1 MCKTLTTKISN
12 NSIIQE
18 DLEYSANCKSF
29 DINKLKNKT
38 VLITG
43 VTGFI
48 GKQLVLTLLCMNK
61 MHDLNINIIA
71 MARNKSKVE
80 KLFSCVFNDKNL
92 SFCIQD
98 ITQKIS
104 ISENVDFIIHCANP
118 VISRVFVEQ
127 PVETIEAITLGTNNI
142 LKFAKEKGVDSVV
155 YLSSMEVYGIIDV
168 PAIRETDYG
177 YIDPLNV
184 RSSYSEGKRL
194 AETLCV
200 SYFSEFSVPVKIIRL
215 SQVFGAGL
223 NYNDSRV
230 LSQFVRSVID
240 KKDIVLHTEGK
251 TVLTNCYISDAIRG
265 ILTVLLKGQNGE
277 CYNLANSENVFSIK
291 QIAELIV
298 ANSPTSKVVLDIQNV
313 GQYRPDTILKINTD
327 KICSLGWSA
336 KIGLKEMMNRTIS
349 SYLEERNEIGK

>member
-1 MCKTLTTKISN
+1 MYASKVNNNISN

-18 DLEYSANCKSF
+18 DLEFSANCKSF
-29 DINKLKNKT
+29 NVNKLKNKT
-38 VLITG
+38 ILITG
-43 VTGFI
+43 ATGFI

-61 MHDLNINIIA
+61 IHDLNINIIA
-71 MARNKSKVE
+71 MARNKFKV
-80 KLFSCVFNDKNL
+80 KNLFSSVLNDKNL

-98 ITQKIS
+98 ITERIDIS
-104 ISENVDFIIHCANP
+104 RNVDFIIHCANP

-142 LKFAKEKGVDSVV
+142 LKFANEKGVESVV

-194 AETLCV
+194 AETLCA
-200 SYFSEFSVPVKIIRL
+200 SYSSEYKVPVKIIRL

-223 NYNDSRV
+223 DYNDSRV

-251 TVLTNCYISDAIRG
+251 TVLTNCYISDAING
-265 ILTVLLKGQNGE
+265 IFTVLLKGQNGE
-277 CYNLANSENVFSIK
+277 SYNLANSANVFSIK

-298 ANSPTSKVVLDIQNV
+298 EDNPTSKVVLDIQNV
-313 GQYRPDTILKINTD
+313 SQYRPDTILKLNTD
-327 KICSLGWSA
+327 KISSLGWTA
-336 KIGLKEMMNRTIS
+336 KIGLKEMLNRTIS
-349 SYLEERNEIGK
+349 SYLEERIICD

>member
-1 MCKTLTTKISN
+1 MCTSVITTVSN
-12 NSIIQE
+12 NRIIRE
-18 DLEYSANCKSF
+18 DLEYSANCKYF
-29 DINKLKNKT
+29 DIHRLRNKT
-38 VLITG
+38 ILITG

-61 MHDLNINIIA
+61 IHDLNVNIIA
-71 MARNKSKVE
+71 MARNKTKAE
-80 KLFSCVFNDKNL
+80 HLFSNVLNDKNIN
-92 SFCIQD
+92 FCIQD
-98 ITQKIS
+98 ISEKIN
-104 ISENVDFIIHCANP
+104 ISENVNFIIHCANP

-142 LKFAKEKGVDSVV
+142 LKFAKEKNVESVV
-155 YLSSMEVYGIIDV
+155 YLSSMEIYGIIDV
-168 PAIRETDYG
+168 PEIKENNYG

-200 SYFSEFSVPVKIIRL
+200 SYCSEYKVPVKIIRL

-223 NYNDSRV
+223 DYNDSRV
-230 LSQFVRSVID
+230 LSQFVRSVIE

-251 TVLTNCYISDAIRG
+251 TVLTNCYISDAING
-265 ILTVLLKGQNGE
+265 IFTVLLKGHNGE
-277 CYNLANSENVFSIK
+277 SYNLANIENVFSIK

-298 ANSPTSKVVLDIQNV
+298 ENHPASKVVLDIQNV
-313 GQYRPDTILKINTD
+313 AQYRPDTILKMNTD
-327 KICSLGWSA
+327 KICSLGWTA

-349 SYLEERNEIGK
+349 SYLEERNALGK

>member
-18 DLEYSANCKSF
+18 DLEYSANCKFF
-29 DINKLKNKT
+29 DINKLRNKT
-38 VLITG
+38 ILITG

-80 KLFSCVFNDKNL
+80 NLFSGVFNDKNL

-98 ITQKIS
+98 ITEKIS

-142 LKFAKEKGVDSVV
+142 LKFAKEKEVESVV
-155 YLSSMEVYGIIDV
+155 YLSSMEVYGIIDI
-168 PAIRETDYG
+168 PTITEKDYG

-184 RSSYSEGKRL
+184 RSSYSEGKKL

-200 SYFSEFSVPVKIIRL
+200 SYCSEYNVPVKIVRL

-223 NYNDSRV
+223 DYNDSRV
-230 LSQFVRSVID
+230 LSQFVRSIIE
-240 KKDIVLHTEGK
+240 KKDIILHTKGK
-251 TVLTNCYISDAIRG
+251 SVLTNCYISDAING
-265 ILTVLLKGQNGE
+265 IFTVLLNGQNGE
-277 CYNLANSENVFSIK
+277 SYNLANSENVFSIK
-291 QIAELIV
+291 QIAELMV
-298 ANSPTSKVVLDIQNV
+298 KEYPTSKLVLDIKAV
-313 GQYRPDTILKINTD
+313 SQYRPDTVLKMNTSKINA
-327 KICSLGWSA
+327 LGWTA
-336 KIGLKEMMNRTIS
+336 KIGLREMMQRTIS
-349 SYLEERNEIGK
+349 SYMEERNRSEK

>member
-1 MCKTLTTKISN
+1 MCSSIATKILN
-12 NSIIQE
+12 NKIIQE
-18 DLEYSANCKSF
+18 DLEFCANCKCF
-29 DINKLKNKT
+29 DIQRLRNKT

-61 MHDLNINIIA
+61 IHDLNVNIIA

-80 KLFSCVFNDKNL
+80 NLFSSVLNYKNL
-92 SFCIQD
+92 NFFVQD
-98 ITQKIS
+98 ITEKIS

-142 LKFAKEKGVDSVV
+142 LKFAKEKRVQSVV

-177 YIDPLNV
+177 FIDPLNI
-184 RSSYSEGKRL
+184 RNSYSEGKRL

-200 SYFSEFSVPVKIIRL
+200 SYSSEYKVPVKIIRL

-223 NYNDSRV
+223 DYNDSRV
-230 LSQFVRSVID
+230 LSQFVRSVIE
-240 KKDIVLHTEGK
+240 KKDIILHTEGK
-251 TVLTNCYISDAIRG
+251 SVLTNCYISDTING
-265 ILTVLLKGQNGE
+265 IFTVLLKGQNGE
-277 CYNLANSENVFSIK
+277 SYNLANSENVFSVK

-298 ANSPTSKVVLDIQNV
+298 EDNPDSKVVLDIQNV
-313 GQYRPDTILKINTD
+313 SQYRPDTILKMNTD
-327 KICSLGWSA
+327 KISSLGWTA
-336 KIGLKEMMNRTIS
+336 KIGLKEMINRTIS
-349 SYLEERNEIGK
+349 SYLEERNGIEK